1 MTQPTESSG
10 VSGLPKRYVLP
21 YILLGMAV
29 GVVIASGLFAW
40 KLGSDRTNSGTVG
53 NVKELRLA
61 HGLDQNHPV
70 HAAML
75 HWAKRLHELSGGKL
89 DLQIFPNGQLGS
101 ETDCTEQVQ
110 RGALAFVKTSTAAL
124 EGFVPEMAVYSMPY
138 LFRDE
143 DHYWQVLEGDIG
155 KELLDAGRNVGVQGV
170 VYYDAGSRS
179 FYTVRKPVL
188 QPSDLKE
195 MKIRVLPSRTL
206 MDMVSIMGGAPP
218 SVPWGEL
225 YTALQQGMVDGAENN
240 PPSFDTSRHYEVAKY
255 FSLDEHVRVPD
266 VVLASR
272 IVWDSLSDQERAW
285 IQQAA
290 DESVAFQR
298 TLWKQSTE
306 ETLKRLAEGGIEI
319 VHPDKTAFQ
328 EAVKP
333 MYDAVANTAV
343 GKLAERIRLVGLPE
357 QEVAE

>member
-40 KLGSDRTNSGTVG
+40 RLGSDRTNSGTVG

-89 DLQIFPNGQLGS
+89 DLQVFPNGQLGS
-101 ETDCTEQVQ
+101 EPECTEQVQ

-170 VYYDAGSRS
+170 IYYDAGSRS

-188 QPSDLKE
+188 QPSDLKG

-206 MDMVSIMGGAPP
+206 MDMVSIMEGLRLRFH
-218 SVPWGEL
+218 GESFTL
-225 YTALQQGMVDGAENN
+225 RCSRVWWTERRITRPALTPAGTMRWRN
-240 PPSFDTSRHYEVAKY
+240 TSR
-255 FSLDEHVRVPD
+255 SM
-266 VVLASR
+266 S
-272 IVWDSLSDQERAW
+272 
-285 IQQAA
+285 
-290 DESVAFQR
+290 
-298 TLWKQSTE
+298 
-306 ETLKRLAEGGIEI
+306 
-319 VHPDKTAFQ
+319 
-328 EAVKP
+328 
-333 MYDAVANTAV
+333 M
-343 GKLAERIRLVGLPE
+343 
-357 QEVAE
+357 